1 MEKPE
6 RPLASV
12 VIFCGRLLLEAQK
25 LVLGEKGDWVRSKS
39 DFHISGSFAGRI
51 SILCEGDQ
59 RECFYQLGC
68 SDQRLFKAVSLV
80 SGAEF
85 YSCCVFSFRFLIRP
99 LHEDIRTVR
108 ATNVRQSQSLE
119 GSHVG
124 VLSETEA
131 DLVPLL
137 LYFAL
142 RHDVMGRSFPLSFKN

>member
-12 VIFCGRLLLEAQK
+12 VNFCGRLLLEAQK

-39 DFHISGSFAGRI
+39 DFHNSGAIAGRI

-59 RECFYQLGC
+59 RECCYQLGC

-99 LHEDIRTVR
+99 LHEDIRSVR
-108 ATNVRQSQSLE
+108 ATYVRQSQSRE

-124 VLSETEA
+124 VLSETQV
-131 DLVPLL
+131 DLVPC
-137 LYFAL
+137 
-142 RHDVMGRSFPLSFKN
+142 RSFNFI